1 MVLFQGDIAGTLIW
15 FIVFFIFI
23 ALYPRL
29 MLSQIIWK
37 IEAGARRLESMSE
50 RANAMAARKIGE
62 RSAKKAIDQF
72 TEFFVIEPSAL
83 DPFGIVRKVDQII
96 RQAERRFDDFVED
109 VARKLPAKAR
119 QELNYGLRAA
129 ISLKQ
134 LAKVVRHFVETSKK
148 YRNLQIAMVVQ
159 MQLPIIEK
167 LAEGELKGAQAF
179 LNGWAVGDSIG
190 PLVAAELIEHAR
202 PIAEDIVVGQTTIE
216 GRRCFV
222 LKATG
227 PEPHLGRIDEAI
239 EKIMRKHDIARVITI
254 DAAQKLEGEPT
265 GGVAEGVGFAMGGV
279 GQRELIENTLLP
291 KKKPIDS
298 VVIKVGTE
306 DAIAPMKKEI
316 LDSVPNALEAVKR
329 AVRRARHPSSV
340 LIIGVGNSCGI
351 PDTRRELPPVKE
363 AIRKLAERI
372 EKQEAERK
380 KGGWL

>member
-239 EKIMRKHDIARVITI
+239 EKIMRKHDITRVITI